1 MASDSPHLKKTNF
14 ALCLESRTWL
24 QLLLH
29 RHQQFLD
36 NGYLGSRACDWSMQ
50 VFHVWEN
57 IIEYKYVGMSVYNV
71 QTCMECTYKGM
82 QCKYIARLL
91 FVNSATQA
99 KAMPIRPKAMPIRP
113 KAMPGREIQESQTAW
128 KQHCMCCNPQ
138 MTWWV
143 SFSCFHYLSLGSSL
157 MMYKDMQ
164 GCTKICNAHNQ
175 IIGCRKK
182 HCTKTNA
189 CQRILSLQK
198 TYVEVCHKHMELH
211 QTFLCTQ
218 FTRVLSSMFRIIRT
232 VLFFWV
238 CEVLR
243 GGRDRQSP
251 CCERW
256 GMSMARSWTL
266 AESFNPMYFWHHY
279 KSKPVHQC
287 YIGHHNVVQVPN
299 VCVWNVATALSSETW
314 PLIGD
319 CPT

>member
-1 MASDSPHLKKTNF
+1 
-14 ALCLESRTWL
+14 
-24 QLLLH
+24 
-29 RHQQFLD
+29 
-36 NGYLGSRACDWSMQ
+36 
-50 VFHVWEN
+50 
-57 IIEYKYVGMSVYNV
+57 
-71 QTCMECTYKGM
+71 MECTYKGM

-143 SFSCFHYLSLGSSL
+143 SFYCFHYLSLGSSL

-198 TYVEVCHKHMELH
+198 TYVEVCHKHMEHH
-211 QTFLCTQ
+211 QTFLCTCSVHKSI
-218 FTRVLSSMFRIIRT
+218 VLNVFE
-232 VLFFWV
+232 LLEQYCFFGYVKSWGEEETGRAPAARDEG
-238 CEVLR
+238 CQWPDHEPWLR
-243 GGRDRQSP
+243 ASTP
-251 CCERW
+251 CIF
-256 GMSMARSWTL
+256 GITINLNLSISVTL
-266 AESFNPMYFWHHY
+266 
-279 KSKPVHQC
+279 
-287 YIGHHNVVQVPN
+287 G
-299 VCVWNVATALSSETW
+299 TAM
-314 PLIGD
+314 
-319 CPT
+319 